1 MNHNCLQ
8 TVIFFFS
15 SVQALSHVWLFA
27 TPCTAARQASLSI
40 TNSQSLLKLMSV
52 KLVMLFNH
60 LVLCRPLLLPPSIFP
75 TTPCIAAT
83 HVERVNQQA
92 ARCPRCRSSIHD
104 YQMNK
109 YNEQKAKGVDQWFFK
124 LQELQGYD
132 ESYGLSSPTHTYSI
146 LCGISGTLQTS
157 WSLVMAPQV
166 DRHQYKAF
174 SSVQFSRSVVSDS
187 LQPHEPQHT
196 GHKALLKTIPYT
208 D

>member
-1 MNHNCLQ
+1 MTADLNLNHS
-8 TVIFFFS
+8 VR
-15 SVQALSHVWLFA
+15 SVQSLSHVWLFVTA
-27 TPCTAARQASLSI
+27 WTAAHQASLSI
-40 TNSQSLLKLMSV
+40 KNSQRLLKLMSIESA
-52 KLVMLFNH
+52 MPSNH
-60 LVLCRPLLLPPSIFP
+60 LTLYRPLLLPPSIFS

-83 HVERVNQQA
+83 HVKRVSQQA

-174 SSVQFSRSVVSDS
+174 SLVQFSCSVVSDS
-187 LQPHEPQHT
+187 LRPHEPQHT